1 MKAIPDDATRHPEA
15 PRVALVGLVLVGL
28 CVLVLFPTLKRRL
41 GIFDQGMWF
50 LDSYAIL
57 ASSDA
62 VRAGLDPSQP
72 NPLDVFQRQH
82 SYSNWWFLLGDAG
95 FTRDDNFLIGG
106 SWVVAFLVAA
116 FAGLRPASWRQAA
129 LGALALL
136 SPPVV
141 LAVNRANNDLVV
153 YALLAA
159 GLWGLREARPARL
172 LLFAL
177 MLVLATGLKFYP
189 FIAGAAL
196 LAVRPPRFGLAA
208 TVLSLLAAGL
218 TLASVWTDFRKAV
231 FPAPMEVYTFG
242 APLIF
247 RDLGWTG
254 PGALLTGMLLIGL
267 GAVVCVWR
275 GWVIRLDD
283 PQPELRARLA
293 FGVGATLLV
302 GCFLAGISHSYRLIF
317 VLFLLPLLWRIASGP
332 VVRWLGGLLAALL
345 WLDGLYC
352 LTTNLL
358 IGPMPLA
365 ELVRRQV
372 IWRFLTQPLAW
383 AAMAVLAGSLLAL
396 ALATWRDWREQ
407 EALP

>member
-1 MKAIPDDATRHPEA
+1 MSDAGVKPVRSLLA
-15 PRVALVGLVLVGL
+15 PWPALWLAVLAGYCL
-28 CVLVLFPTLKRRL
+28 LALFPLVKRRF

-95 FTRDDNFLIGG
+95 FTREDNFLVGG
-106 SWVVAFLVAA
+106 SWVAAFLVAA
-116 FAGLRPASWRQAA
+116 LAGLRPQGWRHSA

-153 YALLAA
+153 YALLAV
-159 GLWGLREARPARL
+159 GLWGMREARPGRL
-172 LLFAL
+172 VLFAL
-177 MLVLATGLKFYP
+177 MLVVATGLKFYP

-196 LAVRPPRFGLAA
+196 LAVRPPRLGLFA
-208 TVLSLLAAGL
+208 TLLSLLAAGL
-218 TLASVWTDFRKAV
+218 TLAAVWTDFRKAV

-254 PGALLTGMLLIGL
+254 FAPLLAGMLLIGL
-267 GAVVCVWR
+267 AAVICAWR

-283 PQPELRARLA
+283 PQQELRARLA

-302 GCFLAGISHSYRLIF
+302 GCFLAGISHAYRLIF
-317 VLFLLPLLWRIASGP
+317 VLFLLPLLWRTASGP

-352 LTTNLL
+352 LVTNLF
-358 IGPMPLA
+358 IGPMPLE

-372 IWRFLTQPLAW
+372 IWRFATQPLTW

-396 ALATWRDWREQ
+396 ALATGRDWRRQ
-407 EALP
+407 MAQA